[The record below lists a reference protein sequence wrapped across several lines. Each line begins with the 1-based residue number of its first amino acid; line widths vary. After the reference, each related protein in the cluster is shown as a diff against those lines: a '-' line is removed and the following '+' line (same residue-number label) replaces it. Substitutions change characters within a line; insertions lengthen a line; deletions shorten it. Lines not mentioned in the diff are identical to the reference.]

1 MSGIKFLLSVIISIV
16 LLTGCSL
23 VTKVKDKLSS
33 SKENKTTKEA
43 TKEMTKDAG
52 SEEDLNFYNKY
63 IKVMNEIQES
73 GENVKKYYLSDVPSP
88 GSITK
93 NSLIIPVSFKLS
105 VSTLANTVKNYS
117 RSLLDGGELS
127 KLKVSPDMQ
136 NELENDLKELLP
148 AMEQYKTVSEKVSE
162 YYSNRDYK
170 NDLSKVK
177 PYDEEMK
184 SAYDNYKTA
193 FNKFSSALKKYKPKR
208 KIYDPS
214 SASDPDDASSQVM
227 LNAYGNILDAAE
239 TFFESFEE
247 LNFKGDM
254 IQSEIKFK
262 DLEKTF
268 IESKSSVQNAEFSEK
283 VKFMKYNFEDY
294 FSTNVESFIKT
305 GTAFFDTFP
314 QIKNENEFR
323 IKYND
328 MISKY
333 NSMINSY
340 NSNIGTI
347 NSVKSW

>member
-1 MSGIKFLLSVIISIV
+1 MSGIKFLFSLIVSIG
-16 LLTGCSL
+16 LLTGCSI
-23 VTKVKDKLSS
+23 VTKVKEKLSS

-43 TKEMTKDAG
+43 TKEMTKDDVSG
-52 SEEDLNFYNKY
+52 DDLNFYNRY
-63 IKVMNEIQES
+63 IEVMNKIQES

-88 GSITK
+88 GSVTK

-105 VSTLANTVKNYS
+105 VSTLGNTSKNYS

-127 KLKVSPDMQ
+127 KLKASPDMQ

-148 AMEQYKTVSEKVSE
+148 AMDQYKTVSEKVSD

-184 SAYDNYKTA
+184 SAYDNYKKA
-193 FNKFSSALKKYKPKR
+193 FNKFSADLKKYKPKR

-214 SASDPDDASSQVM
+214 TASDPDEASSQVM

-239 TFFESFEE
+239 AFFESFEN

-254 IQSEIKFK
+254 IPAETMFK
-262 DLEKTF
+262 DFEKTF
-268 IESKSSVQNAEFSEK
+268 NESKNSVKNAEFSEK

-305 GTAFFDTFP
+305 GTAFFDTYP
-314 QIKNENEFR
+314 QLKNENEFR

-347 NSVKSW
+347 NSIRSW